1 MVDREAPYSMAANTR
16 LTAFNDLLGDPV
28 EDAYEETFLLFSQ
41 DCPSHNLGFVDSRA
55 GEIDLEV
62 AGRTLTLKQSPD
74 LLTSQRE
81 AGTTGA
87 VLWKITPLVGEWLA
101 SKPAILHSAGILGR
115 ESTVL
120 ELGCGITGL
129 IGILLAPDVASYVLT
144 DQAYVMRALQHNIT
158 TNVSASK
165 SAKRGITP
173 RLVQPT
179 AVSLDWEVN
188 TPSLEGLGLRP
199 DQTVDLVVVCDC
211 VYNEYLVKPLV
222 ETLVDTC
229 RLNNAGKQATV
240 LVAQQLRSETIF
252 ELFLAALLERFEV
265 WRLTDEH
272 LAPGLRTGSGYAVHL
287 ALLRGTA

>member
-1 MVDREAPYSMAANTR
+1 MAAT
-16 LTAFNDLLGDPV
+16 TPFNGLPGDPI

-74 LLTSQRE
+74 LLTSQR
-81 AGTTGA
+81 ATGTTGA

-101 SKPAILHSAGILGR
+101 SDPAILQNAAILNS
-115 ESTVL
+115 ESTVV

-129 IGILLAPDVASYVLT
+129 IGILLAPQVASYVLT

-158 TNVSASK
+158 ANVSASK
-165 SAKRGITP
+165 PVRKGTKP
-173 RLVQPT
+173 RLAQPT
-179 AVSLDWEVN
+179 AVSLDWEIN

-199 DQTVDLVVVCDC
+199 DQTIDLIVVCDC

-222 ETLVDTC
+222 EALVDTC
-229 RLNNAGKQATV
+229 RLNNASKRATV
-240 LVAQQLRSETIF
+240 LVAQQLRSEAIF
-252 ELFLAALLERFEV
+252 ELFLATLLERFDV
-265 WRLTDEH
+265 WRLTDEQ
-272 LAPGLRTGSGYAVHL
+272 LAAGLRTGSGYAVHL
-287 ALLRGTA
+287 ALLKVPLE